1 MTRSLFVAEF
11 WLEQTVKFHELETK
25 GARPAV
31 NRFGDIV
38 VIIFFVVQALDGAL
52 TYLGLHT
59 WGPSIE
65 ANPLVSSAVS
75 YAGAGTGLAAA
86 KLFAAGL
93 GMVLHLRRVHLI
105 IAFLTAFYIV
115 VAIVPWTMLF
125 LGL

>member
-1 MTRSLFVAEF
+1 VAEF
-11 WLEQTVKFHELETK
+11 WAEPADKFYELKTK
-25 GARPAV
+25 DACPSA

-65 ANPLVSSAVS
+65 ANPLVSSAVTF
-75 YAGAGTGLAAA
+75 AGAGTGLAAA

-105 IAFLTAFYIV
+105 IAFLSAFYIV

-125 LGL
+125 LGI

>member
-1 MTRSLFVAEF
+1 MAEF
-11 WLEQTVKFHELETK
+11 WLESAGKVHETETK
-25 GARPAV
+25 DTRSSV
-31 NRFGDIV
+31 NGFGDFV
-38 VIIFFVVQALDGAL
+38 VIVFFIVQALDGAL

-65 ANPLVSSAVS
+65 ANPLVSSAVT

-115 VAIVPWTMLF
+115 VAIVPWTILF
-125 LGL
+125 LGI

>member
-1 MTRSLFVAEF
+1 MAEF
-11 WLEQTVKFHELETK
+11 WLESAEKFHELETK
-25 GARPAV
+25 GPRPAG
-31 NRFGDIV
+31 NRTGDFLVIV
-38 VIIFFVVQALDGAL
+38 FFIVQALDGAL
-52 TYLGLHT
+52 TYLGIHM

-65 ANPLVSSAVS
+65 ANPLASSAVT
-75 YAGAGTGLAAA
+75 YAGAGTGLAGA

-125 LGL
+125 LGI